1 MQVNLQ
7 NFICEIFSKVE
18 KEHGYEDV
26 KFISSVITASHFG
39 ITKRCLCHTLLNSK
53 VILGLTSPSNAD
65 SIVSAILKS
74 LSCLISA
81 KWLNGQIVYTWFHA
95 VIRDVAKERYL
106 KELREINDITIQ
118 VVQYYINE
126 PNMYEDVSHVQ
137 ESVLSEAPATQ
148 AASSDNLSQNPSSF
162 SFSNQD
168 IKHKASQNSIYN
180 LQRIQF
186 LPFYLMRC
194 STVVELKKHAL
205 CSYDF
210 LHDKLRASSVGHLLN
225 DFYYALAAYSQDIDF
240 KIMKEFFELAN
251 EALANDPEQLPAQI
265 FSRLYPT
272 NNEKCQIPAVSK
284 NLLTGQI
291 EYCSSIEKK
300 MLPPPD
306 GKDSTSSE
314 ASSSEEEDPDD
325 VHNDDAAQNEDI
337 GSRQVA
343 HHSTAPENRTDQASE
358 PSENRNNVTLIS
370 VEAKQENS
378 AANALESRTDDEGLK
393 NDGKPVEI
401 LTAGVQV
408 TTSSHS
414 LLTAPANNFS
424 AATAPTS
431 VLDLNET
438 TGSAK
443 EPRTTAYHPSTSSSR
458 NTISGESHTIES
470 PVLTALVNNAVQRG
484 HLLLPSKPCLIR
496 PPSECGA
503 FSESQM
509 MILSS
514 QTSDVR
520 LMFIDKHPEN
530 FVTWS
535 KSKQTI
541 ALYNATCT
549 CLKQYVGLKLTQ
561 VLLAVNFSVI
571 VEMLDGRVVLFDLS
585 DGDIMAELDSQYRY
599 FAVSDTTHVIA
610 LSDNWTCLCVC
621 NLRNKQVEWN
631 FRAPEGRNFHN
642 VLVSKNGA
650 IGVCILE
657 AETFNQSREDLVSP
671 EELHKTPVS
680 SQDEIIVVNLKSRQQ
695 LHKIALKN
703 GQYFHKVCA
712 ISEDGHYLVHLTE
725 PDYQI
730 LVLDLI
736 KGTFVREMETRL
748 HRILKILVSTQGN
761 CILYISADS
770 VLRVWN
776 LSDGELRYS
785 LCEPTRSIR
794 GGYMDDTHCLG
805 MSEDGSRAVHS
816 VKSQFYYS
824 YVVLWDLVQGRQLA
838 TFTTDFYGLSYQ
850 ISPLGDYLVTSM
862 PSGLVTLGAKEHNHL
877 VDKE

>member
-1 MQVNLQ
+1 M
-7 NFICEIFSKVE
+7 I
-18 KEHGYEDV
+18 
-26 KFISSVITASHFG
+26 
-39 ITKRCLCHTLLNSK
+39 NSK
-53 VILGLTSPSNAD
+53 AVQGLTSPSNAD
-65 SIVSAILKS
+65 DIVAAILKS

-106 KELREINDITIQ
+106 KELREINDVTNQ

-126 PNMYEDVSHVQ
+126 PNVYEDVSLVH
-137 ESVLSEAPATQ
+137 ENVLSEVPATQ
-148 AASSDNLSQNPSSF
+148 AVSSDNLSKNPSPF
-162 SFSNQD
+162 SFGSQE
-168 IKHKASQNSIYN
+168 KKPKTSQNCIYN

-205 CSYDF
+205 CSYNF
-210 LHDKLRASSVGHLLN
+210 LYDKLRASSVGHLLN

-265 FSRLYPT
+265 FSRLYPV
-272 NNEKCQIPAVSK
+272 NNEKCQFPAVSK
-284 NLLTGQI
+284 NVQTGQL
-291 EYCSSIEKK
+291 EYGSSIEKK

-325 VHNDDAAQNEDI
+325 VHDIAQSEDT
-337 GSRQVA
+337 STRQVV
-343 HHSTAPENRTDQASE
+343 HKTTAPESRTDQAPGSN
-358 PSENRNNVTLIS
+358 ENRNNVTLVN
-370 VEAKQENS
+370 VEAKQEDS
-378 AANALESRTDDEGLK
+378 AANALESRDSDAGPGS
-393 NDGKPVEI
+393 DGKPTEI
-401 LTAGVQV
+401 LTTGIQITKVNQ
-408 TTSSHS
+408 S
-414 LLTAPANNFS
+414 LAAAPLNKIS
-424 AATAPTS
+424 AATALTS
-431 VLDLNET
+431 VLVVDEAT
-438 TGSAK
+438 CSAK
-443 EPRTTAYHPSTSSSR
+443 EPGTTAYHPSTSSSR
-458 NTISGESHTIES
+458 NTITGESRIIES
-470 PVLTALVNNAVQRG
+470 PVLNALLNDAVRRG
-484 HLLLPSKPCLIR
+484 HRLLPSKPCLIR

-503 FSESQM
+503 FSESQVM
-509 MILSS
+509 LFSS

-520 LMFIDKHPEN
+520 LMFVDKHPEN
-530 FVTWS
+530 FITWS

-541 ALYNATCT
+541 ALYDSKCT
-549 CLKQYVGLKLTQ
+549 CLKQYVGLKLTH
-561 VLLAVNFSVI
+561 VLLAVNLSVI
-571 VEMLDGRVVLFDLS
+571 VEMQDGQVVLFDLTN
-585 DGDIMAELDSQYRY
+585 GEVLTELDSQYRY
-599 FAVSDTTHVIA
+599 FAVSDTTHLIA

-657 AETFNQSREDLVSP
+657 AETFNHSREDLVSP
-671 EELHKTPVS
+671 EEFHKAPAS

-703 GQYFHKVCA
+703 GQYFHKICA

-736 KGTFVREMETRL
+736 KGTCVREMETRL

-761 CILYISADS
+761 CILSVSADS
-770 VLRVWN
+770 MLRVWN

-877 VDKE
+877 EDAI